1 VKSGNRA
8 AFLVAIQPGSLSQ
21 RPGGVNTRLA
31 VRQIAKISRPEH
43 DAGALS
49 GNPIL
54 PSKTIEEPAR
64 QVPLYGEYDV
74 AVLGGGPAGIAA
86 AVAAARAGRRTL
98 LIERYGFLGGMGTA
112 AGVTNFCGL
121 HANVHGEMHRVVQG
135 IASEL
140 LDRIDRLGGLNAP
153 HLILG
158 KILAQAYDT
167 AAYKIAADDLLATHK
182 VDILFHALGA
192 GVVMHDI
199 RSINALMV
207 ETKAGRQAVRAGIF
221 IDCSGDGDLA
231 AWAGAPFE
239 IGDDQGH
246 MLYPSMMFRL
256 NGIDPEKAG
265 DAWRTIP
272 ALMEKAEAAGTH
284 KFPRKAAIVRPQRSQ
299 IEWRVNFTQVARED
313 GAAVSGLDP
322 DEMTR
327 GEIEGRRQA
336 VKAFEFLR
344 TVPGFEKSYIVD
356 LPPQLGIRETRRV
369 VGGYMLSGEDVLG
382 CASFEDSIGVN
393 GWPMESHVA
402 GDVIFKFPPI
412 PESRGYN
419 ELPYRMLVP
428 EGIDNLLMAGRCA
441 SMTHDGQ
448 SAARVS
454 GACFAMGEAAG
465 AAADLALSG
474 NTIPRDIAVEK
485 LQQALQQQGAFI
497 GRGQKVPE
505 GL

>member
-1 VKSGNRA
+1 MG
-8 AFLVAIQPGSLSQ
+8 
-21 RPGGVNTRLA
+21 
-31 VRQIAKISRPEH
+31 H
-43 DAGALS
+43 DQYPVIR
-49 GNPIL
+49 NPTL
-54 PSKTIEEPAR
+54 PAKTIEEPAR
-64 QVPLYGEYDV
+64 QIPLYGEYEV

-121 HANVHGEMHRVVQG
+121 HANVHGQMHRVVQG
-135 IASEL
+135 IASDL
-140 LDRIDRLGGLNAP
+140 LERIDRLGGLNAP

-167 AAYKIAADDLLATHK
+167 AAYKIAADDLLAAHK

-192 GVVMHDI
+192 GVVMQDDK
-199 RSINALMV
+199 SIDVLML
-207 ETKAGRQAVRAGIF
+207 ETKAGRQAVRADIF
-221 IDCSGDGDLA
+221 VDCSGDGDLA

-239 IGDDQGH
+239 VGDGEGH
-246 MLYPSMMFRL
+246 MLYHSMMFRL

-272 ALMEKAEAAGTH
+272 ALMEKAAAAGTH
-284 KFPRKAAIVRPQRSQ
+284 KSPRKGAIVRPQKSG
-299 IEWRVNFTQVARED
+299 IEWRVNFTQLARSD
-313 GAAVSGLDP
+313 GRAINGIEP
-322 DEMTR
+322 DDLTR
-327 GEIEGRRQA
+327 GEIDGRRQA
-336 VKAFEFLR
+336 IDAFEFLR

-356 LPPQLGIRETRRV
+356 LPPQLGIRETRRI

-382 CASFEDSIGVN
+382 CASFDDSIGVN
-393 GWPMESHVA
+393 GWPMEQHVA
-402 GDVIFKFPPI
+402 GDVVFKFPPI
-412 PESRGYN
+412 PESRGFN

-428 EGIDNLLMAGRCA
+428 EGLDNLLVAGRCA

-465 AAADLALSG
+465 TAAALALSG
-474 NTIPRDIAVEK
+474 NTIPRDIALEK
-485 LQQALQQQGAFI
+485 LQQTLTQQGAFI
-497 GRGQKVPE
+497 GREQSVPE

>member
-1 VKSGNRA
+1 MIA
-8 AFLVAIQPGSLSQ
+8 ADNQESANLF
-21 RPGGVNTRLA
+21 R
-31 VRQIAKISRPEH
+31 
-43 DAGALS
+43 
-49 GNPIL
+49 
-54 PSKTIEEPAR
+54 KTIDEPAR
-64 QVPLYGEYDV
+64 QVPLYGEYEV
-74 AVLGGGPAGIAA
+74 VILGGGPAGIAA

-121 HANVHGEMHRVVQG
+121 HANVFGEMHRVVRG
-135 IASEL
+135 IASDL

-167 AAYKIAADDLLATHK
+167 AAYKIAADDLLLSHG

-192 GVVMHDI
+192 GVVMHDA
-199 RSINALMV
+199 RRINALML

-231 AWAGAPFE
+231 AWAGARHE
-239 IGDDQGH
+239 VGDNVGS

-272 ALMEKAEAAGTH
+272 ALMEQAEAAGTH
-284 KFPRKAAIVRPQRSQ
+284 HFPRKAAIVRPQRSQ
-299 IEWRVNFTQVARED
+299 IEWRVNFTQLARED
-313 GAAVSGLDP
+313 GTAINGLEP
-322 DEMTR
+322 DDLTR
-327 GEIEGRRQA
+327 GEIDGRRQA
-336 VKAFEFLR
+336 LNAFNFLR

-382 CASFEDSIGVN
+382 CARFEDSIGVN

-402 GDVIFKFPPI
+402 GDVIFRFPPI
-412 PESRGYN
+412 PESRGFN

-428 EGIDNLLMAGRCA
+428 EAIDNLLVAGRCA

-465 AAADLALSG
+465 TAAALALGG
-474 NTIPRDIAVEK
+474 NTIPRDIAVDK
-485 LQQALQQQGAFI
+485 LQLQLKQAGAFI
-497 GRGQKVPE
+497 GQDQAIPE

>member
-1 VKSGNRA
+1 
-8 AFLVAIQPGSLSQ
+8 LP
-21 RPGGVNTRLA
+21 TRTITEPS
-31 VRQIAKISRPEH
+31 RQI
-43 DAGALS
+43 
-49 GNPIL
+49 
-54 PSKTIEEPAR
+54 
-64 QVPLYGEYDV
+64 PLYGEYDV

-86 AVAAARAGRRTL
+86 AVAAARAGRKTL

-121 HANVHGEMHRVVQG
+121 HANVYGEHHRVVQG
-135 IASEL
+135 VASDL

-167 AAYKIAADDLLATHK
+167 AAYKIAADDLLAAHK

-192 GVVMHDI
+192 GVVMQRPGHID
-199 RSINALMV
+199 ALLV
-207 ETKAGRQAVRAGIF
+207 ETKAGRQAIVAGVF

-231 AWAGAPFE
+231 AWADAPFE
-239 IGDDQGH
+239 VGDNAGS

-272 ALMEKAEAAGTH
+272 KLMEQAEAAGTH
-284 KFPRKAAIVRPQRSQ
+284 TFPRKGAIVRPQKSG
-299 IEWRVNFTQVARED
+299 IEWRVNFTQLKRDD
-313 GAAVSGLDP
+313 GTAINGLEP
-322 DEMTR
+322 DDLTR

-336 VKAFEFLR
+336 VNAFDFLR
-344 TVPGFEKSYIVD
+344 TVPGFEKAYIVD

-369 VGGYMLSGEDVLG
+369 VGGYQLSGEDVLG
-382 CASFEDSIGVN
+382 CASFDDSIGVN

-402 GDVIFKFPPI
+402 GDVVFTFPPI
-412 PESRGYN
+412 PESRGFN

-428 EGIDNLLMAGRCA
+428 EGTDNLLMAGRCA
-441 SMTHDGQ
+441 SMTHEGQ

-465 AAADLALSG
+465 TAAALALG
-474 NTIPRDIAVEK
+474 RNTSPRDIAMDK
-485 LQQALQQQGAFI
+485 LQAALRQQGAFV
-497 GRGQKVPE
+497 GRDQEVPE

>member
-1 VKSGNRA
+1 MSSKS
-8 AFLVAIQPGSLSQ
+8 
-21 RPGGVNTRLA
+21 
-31 VRQIAKISRPEH
+31 
-43 DAGALS
+43 
-49 GNPIL
+49 
-54 PSKTIEEPAR
+54 IEEPAR
-64 QVPLYGEYDV
+64 QVPIYGEYDV

-135 IASEL
+135 IATDL

-158 KILAQAYDT
+158 KIFAQAYDT
-167 AAYKIAADDLLATHK
+167 AAYKIAADDLLQSHK

-192 GVVMHDI
+192 GVVMQGE
-199 RSINALMV
+199 RSVHALMV

-239 IGDDQGH
+239 VGDDHGH

-256 NGIDPEKAG
+256 NGVDPEKAG
-265 DAWRTIP
+265 EAWRTIP

-299 IEWRVNFTQVARED
+299 IEWRVNFTQLARED

-369 VGGYMLSGEDVLG
+369 VGGYRLSGEDVLG

-393 GWPMESHVA
+393 GWPMECHVA

-497 GRGQKVPE
+497 GRGQRVPE

>member
-1 VKSGNRA
+1 M
-8 AFLVAIQPGSLSQ
+8 
-21 RPGGVNTRLA
+21 
-31 VRQIAKISRPEH
+31 
-43 DAGALS
+43 
-49 GNPIL
+49 
-54 PSKTIEEPAR
+54 KTVTEPAR
-64 QVPLYGEYDV
+64 NIPLYGEYEV

-86 AVAAARAGRRTL
+86 AVAAARAGKRTL

-135 IASEL
+135 IASDL
-140 LDRIDRLGGLNAP
+140 LARIDHLGGLNAP

-158 KILAQAYDT
+158 KIFAQAYDT
-167 AAYKIAADDLLATHK
+167 AAYKIAADDLLAAHK

-192 GVVMHDI
+192 GVVMQDDARI
-199 RSINALMV
+199 GALMV
-207 ETKAGRQAVRAGIF
+207 ETKAGRQAVCADIF

-231 AWAGAPFE
+231 AWAGARFE
-239 IGDDQGH
+239 IGDNAGS

-256 NGIDPEKAG
+256 NGIDPDKAG

-272 ALMEKAEAAGTH
+272 QLMEKAAAAGTH
-284 KFPRKAAIVRPQRSQ
+284 RFPRKGAIVRPQKSG
-299 IEWRVNFTQVARED
+299 IEWRVNFTQLARDD
-313 GAAVSGLDP
+313 GSAINGLEP
-322 DEMTR
+322 DDLTR
-327 GEIEGRRQA
+327 GEIDGRRQA
-336 VKAFEFLR
+336 VNAFQFLR

-369 VGGYMLSGEDVLG
+369 VGGYMLSGADVLG
-382 CASFEDSIGVN
+382 CASFEDTIGVN

-402 GDVIFKFPPI
+402 GDVVFTFPPI
-412 PESRGYN
+412 PESRGFN
-419 ELPYRMLVP
+419 ELPYRMLTP
-428 EGIDNLLMAGRCA
+428 EGLDNLLVAGRCA

-465 AAADLALSG
+465 TAAALALDG
-474 NTIPRDIAVEK
+474 NAMPRDIAVEK
-485 LQQALQQQGAFI
+485 LQQMLKQQGAFI
-497 GRGQKVPE
+497 GRDQAVPE